1 MATKEQ
7 LDRQFHRELEARK
20 EAIQRL
26 RERTRVAEERA
37 YASSTI
43 YGSTFINKG
52 LQAITEE
59 ISTKISHI
67 NRGWASDKAAAVQ
80 VIKTCDPAVLAL
92 ITAKGVLDVLGQR
105 KLERPT
111 YAAVTYHIGN
121 LVLDQIMLDEFEVN
135 NKELFAQAKQ
145 HLHAHKGYSYKVQ
158 RYRATMRKN
167 NIKPIK
173 WSSSVKVLVGGWL
186 LDRLAAATGWITTRV
201 AVLTARKTQTLV
213 VYQPEFLRAKEALM
227 EQAEAFAACLWPML
241 CEPND
246 WDGDTRESKGGYLTN
261 DLRKLTTLVR
271 SSIPKKRHWLLR
283 DSQAVAM
290 LNRLQKV
297 PYRINSRILEVA
309 NFCMERRITVGKFR
323 AEEPSPPPP
332 KPDPWEEA
340 SLEEQ
345 LAYRRART
353 QIEDNNSALAQKNY
367 RTAEAVFVANKYKDE
382 AMFWV
387 PWSFDFRG
395 RVYPIPTSLSPQGT
409 DFDKS
414 LLYFQEEGPVNE
426 WWLAFQ
432 VATTYGLDKAT
443 MEERIQWTDDNHSLI
458 SRIAEDP
465 EGTINEWSSAEEP
478 WCFLAAAI
486 EYDACVIKKTKATS
500 GLPVSVDATCSGLQH
515 LSALALDKT
524 AAEMVNVVPTTKPS
538 DGYKIVAEKA
548 KEILPPHLHPLINRK
563 VTKRTVMTTP
573 YGVTEN
579 SARDYIRQELKG
591 VKLEKGELQAIVK
604 AIYRYGVRQVFAG
617 PCKSMEFIQKVAHQ
631 KIKNGSS
638 IIEWK
643 TPSGFHVVQEYRKT
657 ELKPVQTKLLGQRIQ
672 TYLNK
677 EWDERAI
684 DAQKAKT
691 AAAPNLIHSLDAS
704 LLHLVFA
711 DWSSPFTVIHD
722 CVLGRSC
729 DMDRMAK
736 EIRDKFVE
744 IYSRPVLKEWAEAL
758 GAEFDESVM
767 ENTLDI
773 NDVQESS
780 YFFC

>member
-1 MATKEQ
+1 MATPQQ

-26 RERTRVAEERA
+26 RERTKVAEDRA
-37 YASSTI
+37 YASSTV
-43 YGSTFINKG
+43 YGSSFINNG
-52 LQAITEE
+52 LKAITEKIE
-59 ISTKISHI
+59 TQISHI
-67 NRGWASDKAAAVQ
+67 TRGWASDKAAAVQ
-80 VIKTCDPAVLAL
+80 PIKDCDPAVLAL

-111 YAAVTYHIGN
+111 YAALTYHIGG
-121 LVLDQIMLDEFEVN
+121 LVYDQLLLDAFEE
-135 NKELFAQAKQ
+135 KHKDLFKQAKQ

-158 RYRATMRKN
+158 RYRATMRKH
-167 NIKPIK
+167 NIQPTR
-173 WSSSVKVLVGGWL
+173 WSSGAKVLIGGWL
-186 LDRLAAATGWITTRV
+186 VDRLTEATGWIATRV
-201 AVLTARKTQTLV
+201 VAPNGRKRQTV
-213 VYQPEFLRAKEALM
+213 VDYQPEFLKAKEALM
-227 EQAEAFAACLWPML
+227 AQAEAFAACLWPML

-246 WDGDTRESKGGYLTN
+246 WPGDSSSTKGGYLTN

-271 SSIPKKRHWLLR
+271 SAVPKKRHWFLR
-283 DSQAVAM
+283 DSQALAM

-297 PYRINSRILEVA
+297 PYRINSRVLEVA

-323 AEEPSPPPP
+323 AEEPTPPPP
-332 KPDPWEEA
+332 KPEPWEEA
-340 SLEEQ
+340 SLEDQ

-367 RTAEAVFVANKYKDE
+367 RTAEAVFVANKYREDV
-382 AMFWV
+382 FWI

-414 LLYFQEEGPVNE
+414 LIYFHEEGPVNE

-432 VATTYGLDKAT
+432 VATTYGLDKET
-443 MEERIQWTDDNHSLI
+443 METRIQWVKDHVSLI
-458 SRIAEDP
+458 ERIADDP
-465 EGTINEWSSAEEP
+465 EGTINEWSVAEEP
-478 WCFLAAAI
+478 WCFLAAAL
-486 EYDACVIKKTKATS
+486 EYNNCVIKRTKLTS

-515 LSALALDKT
+515 LSALALDRT
-524 AAEMVNVVPTTKPS
+524 AAEMVNVVPTLKPS
-538 DGYKIVAEKA
+538 DGYRIVAEKA
-548 KEILPPHLHPLINRK
+548 KEVLPAHLHPLMTRK

-591 VKLEKGELQAIVK
+591 VKLEKGELQMIVK

-617 PCKSMEFIQKVAHQ
+617 PCKSMEFIQRVAYD
-631 KIKNGSS
+631 KIKQGATT
-638 IIEWK
+638 IEWV
-643 TPSGFHVVQEYRKT
+643 TPSGFQVVQEYRKN

-684 DAQKAKT
+684 DSNKAKT
-691 AAAPNLIHSLDAS
+691 AAAPNLIHSLDAA

-711 DWSSPFTVIHD
+711 DWLKPFTVIHD

-729 DMDRMAK
+729 DMDEMGSS
-736 EIRDKFVE
+736 IRDKFVE
-744 IYSRPVLKEWAEAL
+744 IYSKPVLKEWAESL

-773 NDVQESS
+773 NDVQTSS